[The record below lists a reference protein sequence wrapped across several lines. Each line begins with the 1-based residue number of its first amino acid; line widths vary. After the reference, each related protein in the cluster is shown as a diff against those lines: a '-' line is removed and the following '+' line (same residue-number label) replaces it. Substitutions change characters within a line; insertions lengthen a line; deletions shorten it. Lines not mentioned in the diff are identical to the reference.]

1 VLARAI
7 ECVFE
12 KTGDSA
18 WLAEV
23 LGPAVRFFKWLQAHR
38 DPDGDFLMAI
48 LQPDESGLDVSPKF
62 DNLLGIDCR
71 RPDTVYR
78 TWQSAMDWLFSVYR
92 DVRTE
97 SKQLFEL
104 DAFNYEDVMFNSIYA
119 DGLLRLAG
127 LCRKAQYPES
137 EAAEF
142 DLWSARTREALMRK
156 CWDEKSSV
164 FWDLSGS
171 DEQPEKILTC
181 SCLFP
186 LILKQMDSSIVHRLV
201 NEHLLNEAE
210 FWLPFPIPSVAANE
224 PSFDPAFETRAIFRG
239 PSWVNINWY
248 LYWGLRQ
255 YGYDDIASELASR
268 TLNMIER
275 GGMRECFNPYNA
287 EGYGALDFGWTAL
300 IIDLMEAEQN
310 RIKTTR

>member
-1 VLARAI
+1 
-7 ECVFE
+7 
-12 KTGDSA
+12 
-18 WLAEV
+18 
-23 LGPAVRFFKWLQAHR
+23 
-38 DPDGDFLMAI
+38 
-48 LQPDESGLDVSPKF
+48 
-62 DNLLGIDCR
+62 
-71 RPDTVYR
+71 
-78 TWQSAMDWLFSVYR
+78 
-92 DVRTE
+92 
-97 SKQLFEL
+97 
-104 DAFNYEDVMFNSIYA
+104 
-119 DGLLRLAG
+119 
-127 LCRKAQYPES
+127 
-137 EAAEF
+137 
-142 DLWSARTREALMRK
+142 
-156 CWDEKSSV
+156 
-164 FWDLSGS
+164 
-171 DEQPEKILTC
+171 
-181 SCLFP
+181 
-186 LILKQMDSSIVHRLV
+186 MDSSIVHRLV

-310 RIKTTR
+310 RIKTAR